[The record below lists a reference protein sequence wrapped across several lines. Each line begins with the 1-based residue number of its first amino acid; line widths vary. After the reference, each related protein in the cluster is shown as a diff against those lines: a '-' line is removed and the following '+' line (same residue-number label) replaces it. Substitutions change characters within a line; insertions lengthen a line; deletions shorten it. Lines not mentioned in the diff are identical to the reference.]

1 MKQYC
6 RYCIHL
12 STGNG
17 TWCEEKKKTMED
29 SAAKRVNKCKSF
41 SFCEI
46 DAFDGTAR
54 YKPRQPKNTASQIS
68 LFDGGTDHDQL

>member
-17 TWCEEKKKTMED
+17 TWCEEKKKTMDD

-46 DAFDGTAR
+46 DAFDGNAK
-54 YKPRQPKNTASQIS
+54 YKPRQPKNTADQIS
-68 LFDGGTDHDQL
+68 LFDGGTDHDKP